1 MNSYSRKADRDGH
14 HLCGEIS
21 MLSRFGSWIV
31 VATMVAGLSGCEWL
45 RPSAPTM
52 MVEVDVP
59 RQDSSVYSPT
69 ESVNHMIT
77 DLLAILGKETLR
89 QPSQF
94 EERRRQIEQVIRRRV
109 NYEHMAQRSLGASWG
124 KLNAP
129 QREEFLRLFV
139 ELIRDRIANK
149 IDQYSD
155 ERVIYLL
162 ERREGRFAEVRTQ
175 FAGPKADTEV
185 DFRLEKRSDHWLVY
199 DVVIDGSSIVMNY
212 RTQFTRIIRDVSY
225 QGLVEKMGQ
234 QVLTVKVFEKAAPAI
249 ALSQGT
255 R

>member
-1 MNSYSRKADRDGH
+1 MNSYSRKPDRDGH
-14 HLCGEIS
+14 HLCGETS
-21 MLSRFGSWIV
+21 MLPRFGTWIV
-31 VATMVAGLSGCEWL
+31 VATMVAGVEGCAWL
-45 RPSAPTM
+45 LPSAPTM
-52 MVEVDVP
+52 MVEVDVS
-59 RQDSSVYSPT
+59 RQDSAVYSPT
-69 ESVNHMIT
+69 ESVNHTIT

-89 QPSQF
+89 QPSRF

-129 QREEFLRLFV
+129 QREEFVRLFV

-155 ERVIYLL
+155 ERVVYLL
-162 ERREGRFAEVRTQ
+162 ERREGRFAEVKTQ
-175 FAGPKADTEV
+175 FAGPKADTAV
-185 DFRLEKRSDHWLVY
+185 DFRLEKRSGHWLVY
-199 DVVIDGSSIVMNY
+199 DVVIDESSIVMNY
-212 RTQFTRIIRDVSY
+212 RTQFTRIIRDASY

-234 QVLTVKVFEKAAPAI
+234 KALTVKVFEKAAPAV